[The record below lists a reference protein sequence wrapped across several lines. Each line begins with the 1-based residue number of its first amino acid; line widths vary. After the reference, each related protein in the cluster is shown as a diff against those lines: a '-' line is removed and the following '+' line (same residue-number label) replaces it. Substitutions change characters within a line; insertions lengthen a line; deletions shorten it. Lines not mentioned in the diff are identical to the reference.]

1 MKSPLL
7 SKLALSIALSASM
20 LGISETSAA
29 ETMTVYKS
37 PSCGCC
43 EGWVK
48 HMEQA
53 GFDVEVHN
61 LDDMNSIKQK
71 VGLNPGLASCHT
83 ALVDG
88 YVFEGHVPAEDIQR
102 FLEEKPDAKG
112 LAVPGMPAGEN
123 VPGMEVPG
131 RRAKFAS
138 YLIPTTTSEQQPE
151 IYAVHE

>member
-1 MKSPLL
+1 MNRPLL
-7 SKLALSIALSASM
+7 SRLALSFALGASM
-20 LGISETSAA
+20 LGISETSSA

-61 LDDMNSIKQK
+61 LHDMNAIKQK
-71 VGLNPGLASCHT
+71 VGLHPGLASCHT

-88 YVFEGHVPAEDIQR
+88 YVFEGHVPAQDIRR
-102 FLEEKPDAKG
+102 FLEEKPEAKG

-131 RRAKFAS
+131 RRARFAS
-138 YLIPTTTSEQQPE
+138 YLIPATATEKQPG